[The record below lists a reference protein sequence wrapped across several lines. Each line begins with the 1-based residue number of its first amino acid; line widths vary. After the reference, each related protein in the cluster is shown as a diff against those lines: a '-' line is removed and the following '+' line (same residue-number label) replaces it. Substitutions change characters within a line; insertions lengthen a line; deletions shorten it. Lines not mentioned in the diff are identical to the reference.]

1 MIMLSKFEYSKNFL
15 KKDDLLICPICKE
28 RLILN
33 DHSLVCKNKHTYDIS
48 KKGITTLVSHS
59 HIKESKI
66 YNYELF
72 LNRRNFIQ
80 KLYYKDLYE
89 KIIHIINHHFDNKIN
104 IVDLGCGEGAHTM
117 NILELLKQKY
127 MYYGFDYSRVAID
140 MASTYNC
147 DNRFYF
153 VADVNNV
160 PIKDNSA
167 HLIIDILSP
176 YNQLEIKRLLK
187 KNGLFI
193 KVAPGKNY
201 LKEMRAATN
210 ISTYDKD
217 IEVEQNLNKNF
228 KIIKKE
234 HILKTYPITSDD
246 FKSLLKMSPMYND
259 KVINIPDT
267 ITIDLMIYIMNGEE
281 L

>member
-1 MIMLSKFEYSKNFL
+1 MLSKFDYSKNFL
-15 KKDDLLICPICKE
+15 KNDDLLICPICKE

-48 KKGITTLVSHS
+48 KKGITTLVSHN

-72 LNRRNFIQ
+72 SNRRKFIQ
-80 KLYYKDLYE
+80 KMYYKDLYN
-89 KIIHIINHHFDNKIN
+89 KIINIINQNFDKKIN
-104 IVDLGCGEGAHTM
+104 IIDLGCGEGAHTM
-117 NILELLKQKY
+117 NILNSLKLNY
-127 MYYGFDYSRVAID
+127 VYYGFDYSKTAID
-140 MASTYNC
+140 MASYYNS
-147 DNRFYF
+147 DVRFYF

-160 PIKDNSA
+160 PIKDNSID
-167 HLIIDILSP
+167 LIIDILSP
-176 YNQLEIKRLLK
+176 YNQSEIKRLLK
-187 KNGLFI
+187 KNGIFV
-193 KVAPGKNY
+193 KVAPGKDY

-217 IEVEQNLNKNF
+217 VEVEQNLNKNF
-228 KIIKKE
+228 KVVKKE
-234 HILKTYPITSDD
+234 HILNTYSITKDD
-246 FKSLLKMSPMYND
+246 FKLLLKMSPMYND
-259 KVINIPDT
+259 KVFKIPEK

>member
-1 MIMLSKFEYSKNFL
+1 MVMLSKFEYSKNFL

-28 RLILN
+28 KLILD
-33 DHSLVCKNKHTYDIS
+33 DHSLICKNKHTYDIS
-48 KKGITTLVSHS
+48 KKGITTLVSNS

-72 LNRRNFIQ
+72 LNRRKFIQ
-80 KLYYKDLYE
+80 KMYYKDLYDE
-89 KIIHIINHHFDNKIN
+89 IIHIINQHFDNEIN

-117 NILELLKQKY
+117 NILESLNQKY
-127 MYYGFDYSRVAID
+127 MYYGFDYSKIAID
-140 MASTYNC
+140 MASMYNC

-160 PIKDNSA
+160 PIKNNST

-228 KIIKKE
+228 KMVKKK

-246 FKSLLKMSPMYND
+246 FKLLLKMSPMYND
-259 KVINIPDT
+259 KVFKIPET